1 MLIKSLSPQKKK
13 RPNNANISLFDDAD
27 WILPDPNEEV
37 EDDMCQ
43 EVHEER
49 VALYRERIW
58 FAKFFDLTVFDFFTG
73 GFISAVGPTVQT
85 NPEKLSTENGAFRK
99 RSLNRRNLKTLAS
112 FAFECKQKT
121 F

>member
-43 EVHEER
+43 EVQEER
-49 VALYRERIW
+49 VPLE
-58 FAKFFDLTVFDFFTG
+58 TG
-73 GFISAVGPTVQT
+73 FGLLK
-85 NPEKLSTENGAFRK
+85 N
-99 RSLNRRNLKTLAS
+99 SLI
-112 FAFECKQKT
+112 
-121 F
+121 